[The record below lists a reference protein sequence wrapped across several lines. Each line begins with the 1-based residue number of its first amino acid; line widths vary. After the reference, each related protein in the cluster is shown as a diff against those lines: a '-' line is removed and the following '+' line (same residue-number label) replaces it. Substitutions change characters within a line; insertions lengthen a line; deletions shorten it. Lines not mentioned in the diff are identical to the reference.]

1 MYTIYI
7 EYITRRKF
15 MDLLLQIHY
24 KEENNYDVETLR
36 FIDIL
41 LNTIIKKEYVKL
53 RNGTYIVSIISIMAF
68 LYAIW
73 AMHNIIISLIFI
85 IGICGIIYAMLT
97 LKKRSIKVAFKNY
110 FQVESF
116 KKPKAFILNFY
127 EDTIEI
133 KFDEENSLRLVYPWI
148 EKVYE
153 TTDMF
158 FIPEI
163 TWIFKSQLSK
173 EEIAAIEDILK
184 NKFEDKYI
192 EFN

>member
-1 MYTIYI
+1 
-7 EYITRRKF
+7 

-24 KEENNYDVETLR
+24 KEENNYDVETLK
-36 FIDIL
+36 FINIL

-53 RNGTYIVSIISIMAF
+53 RNGTYIVSTISIMAF

-73 AMHNIIISLIFI
+73 TMRNIIISFVMI
-85 IGICGIIYAMLT
+85 IGICVIIYTMLIF
-97 LKKRSIKVAFKNY
+97 KKMFIKAVFKNY
-110 FQVESF
+110 LQVPSF

-127 EDTIEI
+127 EDTAEI
-133 KFDEENSLRLVYPWI
+133 KFNEENSLRLVYPWI
-148 EKVYE
+148 DKVYE

-173 EEIAAIEDILK
+173 EEITAIEDILK

>member
-1 MYTIYI
+1 
-7 EYITRRKF
+7 

-73 AMHNIIISLIFI
+73 AMSNIIISFVFI
-85 IGICGIIYAMLT
+85 IGICVIIYTMLIF
-97 LKKRSIKVAFKNY
+97 KKRFIKAVLKNY
-110 FQVESF
+110 SQ
-116 KKPKAFILNFY
+116 KKLSKTPRAFTLNFY
-127 EDTIEI
+127 EDSIEL
-133 KFDEENSLRLVYPWI
+133 KFDEENSLTLVYPWI
-148 EKVYE
+148 EKIYE
-153 TTDMF
+153 TPDMF

-163 TWIFKSQLSK
+163 AWIFKSQLNK
-173 EEIAAIEDILK
+173 EEITAIKELLK
-184 NKFEDKYI
+184 NKFTDKYI

>member
-1 MYTIYI
+1 
-7 EYITRRKF
+7 

-36 FIDIL
+36 FINIL

-73 AMHNIIISLIFI
+73 TMRNIIISFIMI
-85 IGICGIIYAMLT
+85 IGICVIIYTMLSF
-97 LKKRSIKVAFKNY
+97 KKRFIKVAFKNY
-110 FQVESF
+110 FQIQSF

-153 TTDMF
+153 TVDMF

>member
-1 MYTIYI
+1 
-7 EYITRRKF
+7 
-15 MDLLLQIHY
+15 MDLLLQIYY

-53 RNGTYIVSIISIMAF
+53 RNGTYIVSTISIMAF
-68 LYAIW
+68 LYAILT
-73 AMHNIIISLIFI
+73 MHNIIVSFI
-85 IGICGIIYAMLT
+85 LTICICGIIYTMLIF
-97 LKKRSIKVAFKNY
+97 KKRFAKVAFKNY
-110 FQVESF
+110 FQVQLS
-116 KKPKAFILNFY
+116 KKPRTFILNFY

-133 KFDEENSLRLVYPWI
+133 KFDEENSVKLVYPLI

-163 TWIFKSQLSK
+163 TWIFKSQLSR
-173 EEIAAIEDILK
+173 EEITAIEDILK
-184 NKFEDKYI
+184 NKFEDEYI